1 MLVVIL
7 SDSLPCHF
15 EKLLEVHLLQLTI
28 QHVLRNTLRRS
39 CHSIA
44 LMEYLRLP
52 HPAPDRF
59 HEGLDVIDVAWV
71 EKVLMEM
78 RDPPCYLLRDF
89 DEAVRPFG
97 R

>member
-1 MLVVIL
+1 MLVVVL

-39 CHSIA
+39 CHSVA
-44 LMEYLRLP
+44 LMQDLRLS
-52 HPAPDRF
+52 HPAPDRLQ
-59 HEGLDVIDVAWV
+59 ERLDIIDIARV

-78 RDPPCYLLRDF
+78 RNPPCYLLCDF